1 MASIRSLTLTS
12 TTAVASDALLALALA
27 LLMTSTDRVSALR
40 NRLCSN
46 CRLSMTC
53 DHESL
58 LRIPCTSMPTG
69 RLVVIIS
76 ILMEEGAAV
85 VDADDGAIPIDAT
98 GNNDVLV
105 VVIPLL
111 DFVLPVPSTSNP

>member
-1 MASIRSLTLTS
+1 
-12 TTAVASDALLALALA
+12 
-27 LLMTSTDRVSALR
+27 
-40 NRLCSN
+40 
-46 CRLSMTC
+46 
-53 DHESL
+53 
-58 LRIPCTSMPTG
+58 
-69 RLVVIIS
+69 
-76 ILMEEGAAV
+76 MEEGAAV